1 VSVIVVPKDLVGIGI
16 MRIAKIV
23 ACAAST
29 LLALGAPAGAADMPE
44 IIQQPAVGLQ
54 QLGSSWYLRGDI
66 AYRANGLSDA
76 AWNGVAISDPGVGSA
91 FAMGGGVGLKRGWM
105 RFDVTADYAFPA
117 PLRGNVPGVAV
128 FGGSI
133 DSVVVLANVYAD
145 LGTWHA
151 FTPYVGAGL
160 GAATVRTSGVANTF
174 PQPTDGITN
183 GQQWNV
189 AWALMAG
196 IGYNVTPSVLVDL
209 GYRYVHLGD
218 APSGV
223 DQFGTMLAPHGLSAN
238 EVRLGV
244 RYTME

>member
-1 VSVIVVPKDLVGIGI
+1 
-16 MRIAKIV
+16 MRIVKVV
-23 ACAAST
+23 ACVASA
-29 LLALGAPAGAADMPE
+29 LLALGAAAGAADLPE
-44 IIQQPAVGLQ
+44 IIQQPAVGPQ
-54 QLGSSWYLRGDI
+54 QLGSAWYLRGDI

-76 AWNGVAISDPGVGSA
+76 DWNGAAISDPGVGSA
-91 FAMGGGVGLKRGWM
+91 FAMGGGVGFKTGWA

-117 PLRGNVPGVAV
+117 PLQGNVPGVAV
-128 FGGSI
+128 FGGTV

-151 FTPYVGAGL
+151 LTPYVGAGL
-160 GAATVRTSGVANTF
+160 GAAMVRTSGLTNTF
-174 PQPTDGITN
+174 PQPAAGITS
-183 GQQWNV
+183 GDQWNV

-223 DQFGTMLAPHGLSAN
+223 DQFGATLAPHGMFAN